1 MALNVLEIVDQM
13 QLEKPIVLG
22 FSLGG
27 MVAQHVAAM
36 AGPSALRTLVLLST
50 TQKASLRSTELLR
63 LWRDMVLAGVNHSL
77 IYRNQFLWTNV
88 EQFFAHEGAVQRT
101 LE

>member
-1 MALNVLEIVDQM
+1 
-13 QLEKPIVLG
+13 
-22 FSLGG
+22 